1 MNCLHCSQAQG
12 AFCAALV
19 QGPPGGSG
27 HHACVCWLYTHR
39 RAYLCASIAVIGKD
53 PPENS
58 TKNTSGLLYV
68 VISCVQ
74 ALCGRSHV
82 RELLAKAGDH
92 QCTSL
97 SYSVLSPPGY
107 QGTLQTAISSPTT
120 NQTSGAILAVL
131 PINHFG

>member
-92 QCTSL
+92 QCTSVLQCPQPTWLPGDPPNRHLL
-97 SYSVLSPPGY
+97 SNHEPDLRCYF
-107 QGTLQTAISSPTT
+107 SSAS
-120 NQTSGAILAVL
+120 N
-131 PINHFG
+131 